1 MQGEF
6 ARLGQQGLLTSLER
20 LGEIARMT
28 VK

>member
-6 ARLGQQGLLTSLER
+6 ARLGQQGLRTSLKL